1 MATALISSGNPTV
14 IRNETSIGKKIDL
27 LTAGALPYYNSLFK
41 NVFQKNKQ
49 NAKIICDFII
59 SEIDNQNIKVSTKI
73 THLKVLCW
81 FSKYLNNKE
90 FQSVKRE
97 DVTNYLT
104 SLRKTEFIDPSHKW
118 IGTYNTRQ
126 MILNKIRTRAKKQLF
141 RRIHWL
147 NIKNEEIRQLRE
159 PPARLDIALR
169 DKFANSM
176 RTQMVAYIPAS
187 PIFTVY

>member
-27 LTAGALPYYNSLFK
+27 LTADALPYYNSLFK

-59 SEIDNQNIKVSTKI
+59 SEIDNQNIKVSTKL

-90 FQSVKRE
+90 FSI
-97 DVTNYLT
+97 
-104 SLRKTEFIDPSHKW
+104 S
-118 IGTYNTRQ
+118 
-126 MILNKIRTRAKKQLF
+126 
-141 RRIHWL
+141 
-147 NIKNEEIRQLRE
+147 
-159 PPARLDIALR
+159 
-169 DKFANSM
+169 
-176 RTQMVAYIPAS
+176 
-187 PIFTVY
+187 